1 MAEEQQHQQQAAV
14 VVNVDAID
22 AAKVGDQH
30 RLRSY
35 LDEQD
40 GDVNLRDD
48 STQGTLLHV
57 RPAFLVCMWVFGVN
71 DWCDNFLEIL
81 CLSYSLRRIACRRR
95 RRSRCCTASP
105 SLALPL

>member
-1 MAEEQQHQQQAAV
+1 MAADQHNMDV
-14 VVNVDAID
+14 ID

-35 LDEQD
+35 LDERN

-57 RPAFLVCMWVFGVN
+57 SPAP
-71 DWCDNFLEIL
+71 
-81 CLSYSLRRIACRRR
+81 
-95 RRSRCCTASP
+95 RCCLLKKLPTKLLPKESACTAGATSIIDRIVA
-105 SLALPL
+105 SAFCLVWMQTATDDC

>member
-1 MAEEQQHQQQAAV
+1 MAADQHDMDV
-14 VVNVDAID
+14 ID

-35 LDEQD
+35 LDERN

-57 RPAFLVCMWVFGVN
+57 
-71 DWCDNFLEIL
+71 
-81 CLSYSLRRIACRRR
+81 SLRRLL
-95 RRSRCCTASP
+95 SDVVCC
-105 SLALPL
+105 